1 MQETLFLQERN
12 EMLVKTFCAAV
23 NGLDVT
29 TVTVE
34 VSLTRG
40 VQYHLTGLGDEA
52 VRESRNRIAAALQ
65 YSGFKF
71 PIADI
76 TINLAPADLRKEG
89 SSFDLPLAIGIL
101 GANENIPDTH
111 LKEFMLVGELSL
123 DGTLQPIKGALPI
136 AIRARAEH
144 FKGLIVPMQNA
155 REAAVVNNLEVYG
168 MNSLFDV
175 IQFMSDKQAFEPTIV
190 DTRKEFYENQ
200 TH

>member
-1 MQETLFLQERN
+1 
-12 EMLVKTFCAAV
+12 MLVKTYCAAV

-52 VRESRNRIAAALQ
+52 VRESRSRISAALQ

-71 PIADI
+71 PVADI

-89 SSFDLPLAIGIL
+89 SSFDLPLAVGIL
-101 GANENIPDTH
+101 GANGDVPETH
-111 LKEFMLVGELSL
+111 FKEFMFVGELSL
-123 DGTLQPIKGALPI
+123 DGSLQPIKGALPI

-144 FKGLIVPMQNA
+144 FKGLIVPKQNA
-155 REAAVVNNLEVYG
+155 REAAVVNKLEVYG
-168 MNSLFDV
+168 MSTLAEVVSF
-175 IQFMSDKQAFEPTIV
+175 ISDKQNFAPTIV
-190 DTRKEFYENQ
+190 DTRKEF
-200 TH
+200 